1 MRDPALRHPGCGGVY
16 AVSDEWLWR
25 RGRERGVR
33 SEGTVAS
40 PRVMSTRRREP
51 SE

>member
-1 MRDPALRHPGCGGVY
+1 MRDPDLRHPGCGGVY

-33 SEGTVAS
+33 SEGAVAS
-40 PRVMSTRRREP
+40 PRVISTRRREP

>member
-1 MRDPALRHPGCGGVY
+1 MRDPDLRHPGCGGVY

-33 SEGTVAS
+33 SEGAVAS
-40 PRVMSTRRREP
+40 PRQSYVHE
-51 SE
+51 EAEAI